1 MADETRAAQR
11 ALTRYLDV
19 ATPSPTGGDR
29 GDLALVEPQGMFG
42 LHRLVEEFD
51 QLPTGHLERI
61 VQTAVAEIEGA
72 RWATITVADDS
83 GLVTRAWTDRVA
95 RLIDQ
100 AQQDTDDGPII
111 TIPATPGAVV
121 HSCDLVADRRWPRFA
136 PLARQLGAGAALCH
150 RLGHQARPMGVL
162 SVYAD
167 EPAAFSV
174 DSDRVARLLALYAG
188 IALDSEA
195 VHRRLRS
202 TARTRDVIGQAKGIL
217 MERLHLPPDQALAL
231 LVDRSAATRSTLR
244 DVSERLIAAG
254 ELS

>member
-1 MADETRAAQR
+1 MADETRADHG
-11 ALTRYLDV
+11 ALIRHRTV
-19 ATPSPTGGDR
+19 ATPPPTGGDH
-29 GDLALVEPQGMFG
+29 GTLALVEPQGMSG

-51 QLPTGHLERI
+51 LRPTGHLERI

-72 RWATITVADDS
+72 RWATITVADES

-100 AQQDTDDGPII
+100 AQQDTDDGPVI

-150 RLGHQARPMGVL
+150 RLGHQTRPMGVL

-167 EPAAFSV
+167 RPAAFSV
-174 DSDRVARLLALYAG
+174 DSDRIARLLGLYAG

-195 VHRRLRS
+195 VHRNFRS

-217 MERLHLPPDQALAL
+217 MERLQLSPDRALAL
-231 LVDRSAATRSTLR
+231 LVDRSAATRSSLR
-244 DVSERLIAAG
+244 DVAEHLIAAG